1 MYMYFQMAHAS
12 RLFTCYDLAANMFC
26 KLTLIINS
34 HICYVGVQRSAPI
47 CNLIIYSVI
56 INN

>member
-1 MYMYFQMAHAS
+1 MYMYMQMAHAW
-12 RLFTCYDLAANMFC
+12 LFTCYDLAANMFC

-47 CNLIIYSVI
+47 CNPIIYSVI
-56 INN
+56 INY